1 MLKSVANKY
10 ILMKKAY
17 KGGMISL
24 MFTYTQV
31 NSLNETEAHVYD
43 YIMQNKEKVLDES
56 IRELASNT
64 HVSTATIVRFCK
76 KMGCV
81 GFLEFKYKLK
91 DSITTEEHEEQI
103 EESSFVDFIN
113 HIKTQEYL
121 ESVKRTAEHIKQ
133 ADSFYTLGLG
143 GHEAYAKHMARSF
156 SHIGYHCFG
165 ITDRYYPMPHVLE
178 GQSSVIIMVYDKL
191 IEKFLFDEIRK
202 YKEKNYTIIMISS
215 EDIGVMKHL
224 CDEVIYV
231 SNGYV
236 KTDDICSGIP
246 MIYTM
251 EKIMRELLK

>member
-17 KGGMISL
+17 KGGVISL

-31 NSLNETEAHVYD
+31 NSLNETEAHVYN

-215 EDIGVMKHL
+215 EDIAVMKHL